1 MKRLLILTCLFTAC
15 TAAVV
20 GQTSLLADGN
30 PPLTQAV
37 VDRVESVFERLLD
50 IRLTATQHTRLR
62 QGLIAYWTE
71 KNQNGMRTTLT
82 NARYYDSPAEIA
94 ELRSSGQTAIIEGLR
109 RDAAETND
117 PVSTVLVEAFDQAHP
132 NMRASTRAR
141 TFADLV
147 GTWKKQD
154 SLLADRNPYSGSPQ
168 GVSYTDSHSVQ
179 IDADG
184 KFAVVKV
191 HNHCNGGCCRL
202 DGEEDFETV
211 NLGSGNLNFQTTKG
225 SKLIDDGCLGKKQ
238 RTEVVTHRDSFSWSI
253 RKNPNTGALS
263 LCLTSADGKSECFDK
278 Q

>member
-1 MKRLLILTCLFTAC
+1 MSVPELRVKEYWMNRLLILTCLFTAC

-50 IRLTATQHTRLR
+50 IRLTATQHARLR
-62 QGLIAYWTE
+62 QGLIVYWTE
-71 KNQNGMRTTLT
+71 KDQNGMRTTLT

-147 GTWKKQD
+147 GTWKAGCPVGGSQ
-154 SLLADRNPYSGSPQ
+154 SLQWFASRSLVYGQPVGS
-168 GVSYTDSHSVQ
+168 
-179 IDADG
+179 
-184 KFAVVKV
+184 
-191 HNHCNGGCCRL
+191 NR
-202 DGEEDFETV
+202 
-211 NLGSGNLNFQTTKG
+211 
-225 SKLIDDGCLGKKQ
+225 
-238 RTEVVTHRDSFSWSI
+238 R
-253 RKNPNTGALS
+253 
-263 LCLTSADGKSECFDK
+263 
-278 Q
+278 